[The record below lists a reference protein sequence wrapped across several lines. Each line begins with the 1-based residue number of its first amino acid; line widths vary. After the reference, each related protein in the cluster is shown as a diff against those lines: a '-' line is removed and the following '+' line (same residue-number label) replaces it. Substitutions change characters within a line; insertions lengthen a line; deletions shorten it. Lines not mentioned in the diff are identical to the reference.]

1 MSRKVYLT
9 TALWAVSQISL
20 AGVPEARA
28 LLSAGDYR
36 RAFAE
41 AAEPANQGD
50 REAQFMLGEAYRLG
64 RSVEPNVL
72 IAEDWYTRASK
83 QGHVGAAAELGL
95 LYSAR
100 HAWTSALPW
109 LAFAAS
115 NNEPRA
121 MATLAALYYNGDGV
135 PRDEAAAISL
145 MTQAAAQG
153 LPEAR
158 ERLRL
163 MGSPEPEVVATV
175 QMMPPSPVVSA
186 PAPIARAPVQTARA
200 PVPAASAPVRVANV
214 PAPVARA
221 PVRVANVPAPVASA
235 PVRVASPPAPVVSA
249 PVRVASVLAPVAS
262 APVQVASAPAPVAIA
277 PVRVARAPA
286 PVASAPVRVAS
297 APAPVA
303 IAPVRVASVPTP
315 VAITPVRHA
324 NVQAPVVSAPVRVAT
339 APAPVASAPVRIA
352 SAPMPIAGLFVR
364 IASTSVQTASAPAS
378 NIAPRKILV
387 PPAGKPARVAVR
399 ANGRF
404 RVQVG
409 AYRSYARAERAWTI
423 VRHKVGTLMAAQHVI
438 IRSGSLYRLQ
448 VVAFS
453 APAARALAATLNSAR
468 WPSFVHRTSLHTA

>member
-72 IAEDWYTRASK
+72 IAEDWYTRAAK

-214 PAPVARA
+214 PAPVA
-221 PVRVANVPAPVASA
+221 SA

-297 APAPVA
+297 APA
-303 IAPVRVASVPTP
+303 P

>member
-72 IAEDWYTRASK
+72 IAEDWYTRAAK

-214 PAPVARA
+214 PAPVA
-221 PVRVANVPAPVASA
+221 SA

-339 APAPVASAPVRIA
+339 APAAVASAPVRIA

>member
-28 LLSAGDYR
+28 LWSAADYR

-41 AAEPANQGD
+41 AAEPANRGD
-50 REAQFMLGEAYRLG
+50 REAQFLMGEAYRLG
-64 RSVEPNVL
+64 RSVDPNAL
-72 IAEDWYTRASK
+72 IAEDWYIRAAK

-186 PAPIARAPVQTARA
+186 PAPIARAPVRIARA
-200 PVPAASAPVRVANV
+200 
-214 PAPVARA
+214 
-221 PVRVANVPAPVASA
+221 PAPVASA
-235 PVRVASPPAPVVSA
+235 PVRVASVPAPVAGA
-249 PVRVASVLAPVAS
+249 PVRVASVVAPV
-262 APVQVASAPAPVAIA
+262 V
-277 PVRVARAPA
+277 
-286 PVASAPVRVAS
+286 SAPVRVAS

-303 IAPVRVASVPTP
+303 IAPVRVASAPAPVSIAPVRVASVLAP
-315 VAITPVRHA
+315 VAIAPVRVPSVPAPVAIAPVRVA
-324 NVQAPVVSAPVRVAT
+324 NVSAPVVSAPVRVAS

-352 SAPMPIAGLFVR
+352 SAPVSISGLFMR
-364 IASTSVQTASAPAS
+364 IARAPVQIASAPAS
-378 NIAPRKILV
+378 NVAPRKILV
-387 PPAGKPARVAVR
+387 PSERKPVRVAVR
-399 ANGRF
+399 ASGRF

-423 VRHKVGTLMAAQHVI
+423 VRHKVGTLTAAQHVI
-438 IRSGSLYRLQ
+438 VRSGSLYRLQ
-448 VVAFS
+448 VVAYS
-453 APAARALAATLNSAR
+453 APAARALSATLNSAR